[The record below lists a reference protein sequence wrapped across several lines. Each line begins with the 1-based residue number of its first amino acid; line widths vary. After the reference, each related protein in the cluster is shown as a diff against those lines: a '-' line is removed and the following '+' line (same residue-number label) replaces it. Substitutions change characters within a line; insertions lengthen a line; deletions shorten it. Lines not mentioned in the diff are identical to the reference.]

1 MNRDRIIHATTVV
14 AMGSMGLLLYWV
26 FAFSCVTIFGLKVFR
41 ENITQAFGLSILGI
55 LALLAGSLIVNT
67 IFNLS
72 KIADSLSSPEKG
84 GSQSASAGFPTNAQ
98 ALIILALF
106 PAIAGGLFL
115 GDRLTTRNREK
126 YLTEAAETLI
136 RDNPKEIAALS
147 SYSFSKQ
154 YIDKA
159 GQILAVLS
167 RTRESAPRVQVIVQ
181 DTSESTPLILAFEA
195 HESWR
200 DNKNPKRSDF
210 IYSSSTEEL
219 EYLRGVFAGGGRK
232 HRFSASDGTYELYFP
247 VTEGGRTA
255 VMYFSDRKEYG
266 KIGS

>member
-1 MNRDRIIHATTVV
+1 MNRDRIIHATTIVS
-14 AMGSMGLLLYWV
+14 MGSMALLLYWV
-26 FAFSCVTIFGLKVFR
+26 FAFSCVAIFGLKVFR
-41 ENITQAFGLSILGI
+41 ENISQAFGLSILGI
-55 LALLAGSLIVNT
+55 LALLAGSLIVNM

-72 KIADSLSSPEKG
+72 KIADSLSTPAKG
-84 GSQSASAGFPTNAQ
+84 ADGSTTRGFPSNAQ
-98 ALIILALF
+98 VLIMIALF
-106 PAIAGGLFL
+106 PIIAGGLFL

-126 YLTEAAETLI
+126 YLTEAAEALI
-136 RDNPKEIAALS
+136 RDNPKEIAALA

-154 YIDKA
+154 YIDKT

-167 RTRESAPRVQVIVQ
+167 RTRESAPRVQVIIQ
-181 DTSESTPLILAFEA
+181 DTSESTPLILAFGA

-219 EYLRGVFAGGGRK
+219 EYLRSVFSGGGRK